1 MKRLSKDDRAG
12 LYITVIF
19 HLAVIIVFLLVQIGV
34 VVRKSNAFMLDFSAQ
49 EKFEKL
55 KKELALKEEVSR
67 RLEEMLGGESAL
79 RNVAV
84 DASKRPLKDDRGT
97 NAEELYRDAEKLQK
111 DIASQPEIED
121 EDFGARAMERPEP
134 EKHKQESD
142 YKGPSVLSYN
152 LDGRKASHLPIPAYR
167 CMGSGTVTVIIGVD
181 NAGNVVRA
189 QVQEDRSSD
198 NACLRDFAI
207 RAARMS
213 KFTASPTAP
222 ARQGG
227 SIIYEFIA
235 Q

>member
-34 VVRKSNAFMLDFSAQ
+34 AVRKSNTFLLDFSEQ
-49 EKFEKL
+49 EKVEKL
-55 KKELALKEEVSR
+55 KKELALKAEVSR
-67 RLEEMLGGESAL
+67 RLEEMLGGEVV

-84 DASKRPLKDDRGT
+84 DASQRPLKDDRGT

-111 DIASQPEIED
+111 DIAEQPEIEND
-121 EDFGARAMERPEP
+121 GFVASAEEP
-134 EKHKQESD
+134 KLEKRKQEKKES

-152 LDGRKASHLPIPAYR
+152 LDGRKASRLPIPAYR

-189 QVQEDRSSD
+189 QVQDEVSSD
-198 NACLRDFAI
+198 NVCLRDFAI

-213 KFTASPTAP
+213 KFTSSPTAP
-222 ARQGG
+222 ARQAGT
-227 SIIYEFIA
+227 ICYEFIA

>member
-1 MKRLSKDDRAG
+1 
-12 LYITVIF
+12 
-19 HLAVIIVFLLVQIGV
+19 
-34 VVRKSNAFMLDFSAQ
+34 
-49 EKFEKL
+49 
-55 KKELALKEEVSR
+55 
-67 RLEEMLGGESAL
+67 
-79 RNVAV
+79 
-84 DASKRPLKDDRGT
+84 
-97 NAEELYRDAEKLQK
+97 
-111 DIASQPEIED
+111 
-121 EDFGARAMERPEP
+121 MERPEP

-152 LDGRKASHLPIPAYR
+152 LDGRKASRLPIPAYR

>member
-1 MKRLSKDDRAG
+1 MKRLSKDEKAG
-12 LYITVIF
+12 LYVTVIF

-34 VVRKSNAFMLDFSAQ
+34 AVRKSNTFLLDFSAQ
-49 EKFEKL
+49 EKLEKL

-67 RLEEMLGGESAL
+67 RLEEMLGGENPM
-79 RNVAV
+79 RNLAV
-84 DASKRPLKDDRGT
+84 DASQRPLKDDRGT

-111 DIASQPEIED
+111 DIASKPEIEN

-134 EKHKQESD
+134 EKQRQENH
-142 YKGPSVLSYN
+142 YTGPSVLSYN
-152 LDGRKASHLPIPAYR
+152 LDGRKASRLPIPAYR

-189 QVQEDRSSD
+189 QVQEERSSD
-198 NACLRDFAI
+198 DACLRDFAI

-213 KFTASPTAP
+213 KFTSSPTAP

-227 SIIYEFIA
+227 SIVYEFIA